1 MIKKAAF
8 AILSVLFLTAALMGQ
23 NVKTDS
29 LLRVLAS
36 ARADTAKVNIL
47 LNLAKEL
54 YRSSPQEALKYSNQA
69 IELAQEAGYQKGLA
83 LAYKYAGLVYYV
95 QGDFTQTLKMWQEA
109 NNAFASI
116 GDKAGIANISTNM
129 GAVYDKFGEDTKAL
143 DLYFQAQRA
152 ATEIGDSLRLATTYI
167 NIGAV
172 YVKKPATVDK
182 AIESYLMALPI
193 AQAIQN
199 YDAIGTA
206 SVNLGEA
213 YFKKGDYPSALAKF
227 RESLDAYARSS
238 TGNIPYTY
246 TNIGNVYAKQGD
258 FESALLNLD
267 KALKLAVDLG
277 AKPEMISA
285 YLGMADTYRLKGDI
299 PRAIDSFKKA
309 QALALEINANFEL
322 RDAYAGLAQLNAE
335 MADYRN
341 AYLYQSLLTDIR
353 EKLYLSSNDNLL
365 KMLQL
370 GNDLVKKEGEVEVQ
384 KIAIQKQ
391 RIVKNAFLAG
401 LILILVIAF
410 IILRN
415 YMNKVRI
422 NKLLDKQNAQ
432 IESLLLNILPVEV
445 ARELQD
451 QGSATPRDYPSVS
464 VLFTDFKDFSKI
476 AEGLSPNVLVSE
488 LNEYFQAF
496 DNIVEKNNLEKIKTI
511 GDAYMCAGGIP
522 TENTTHPINVI
533 QAGLEMQEYMRAR
546 SLERI
551 EKGLAPWG
559 LRIGVH
565 TGPVVAGVVGR
576 KKYAYDIWG
585 NTVNIAS
592 RMESNGEVGKVNISA
607 ATYELVRDEYNC
619 DYRGKIYAKNIG
631 EIDMY
636 FIEGKAS
643 NN

>member
-1 MIKKAAF
+1 M
-8 AILSVLFLTAALMGQ
+8 
-23 NVKTDS
+23 
-29 LLRVLAS
+29 
-36 ARADTAKVNIL
+36 
-47 LNLAKEL
+47 
-54 YRSSPQEALKYSNQA
+54 
-69 IELAQEAGYQKGLA
+69 
-83 LAYKYAGLVYYV
+83 
-95 QGDFTQTLKMWQEA
+95 
-109 NNAFASI
+109 
-116 GDKAGIANISTNM
+116 
-129 GAVYDKFGEDTKAL
+129 
-143 DLYFQAQRA
+143 
-152 ATEIGDSLRLATTYI
+152 
-167 NIGAV
+167 
-172 YVKKPATVDK
+172 
-182 AIESYLMALPI
+182 
-193 AQAIQN
+193 
-199 YDAIGTA
+199 
-206 SVNLGEA
+206 
-213 YFKKGDYPSALAKF
+213 
-227 RESLDAYARSS
+227 
-238 TGNIPYTY
+238 
-246 TNIGNVYAKQGD
+246 YAKQGD
-258 FESALLNLD
+258 FESALLNLE
-267 KALKLAVDLG
+267 KALKLAEDLG

-285 YLGMADTYRLKGDI
+285 YLGMADAYKIKGDI
-299 PRAIDSFKKA
+299 PKAIESFKKA

-341 AYLYQSLLTDIR
+341 AYQYQSLLTDIR

-415 YMNKVRI
+415 YLNKVRI
-422 NKLLDKQNAQ
+422 NRLLDKQNAQ

-496 DNIVEKNNLEKIKTI
+496 DNIVEKHNLEKIKTI

-522 TENTTHPINVI
+522 TENTTHPVNVI
-533 QAGLEMQEYMRAR
+533 NAGLEMQEFMRVK

-551 EKGLAPWG
+551 EKGLVPWG

-592 RMESNGEVGKVNISA
+592 RMESNGEVGKVNVSA
-607 ATYELVRDEYNC
+607 ATYELVRDLFTC
-619 DYRGKIYAKNIG
+619 DYRGKVYAKNIG

-636 FIEGKAS
+636 FIDHKS
-643 NN
+643 LNN